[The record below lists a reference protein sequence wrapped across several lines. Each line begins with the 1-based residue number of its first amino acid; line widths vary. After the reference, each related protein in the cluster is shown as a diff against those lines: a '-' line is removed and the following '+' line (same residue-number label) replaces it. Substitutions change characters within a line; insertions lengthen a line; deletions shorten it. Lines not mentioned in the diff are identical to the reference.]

1 MKSVT
6 IITAML
12 MVTGVS
18 FSQVTPTT
26 TQELPAI
33 NPTRVET
40 EGPRVKPVATQEVRK
55 STTVTISKRPG
66 EAQRTH
72 DAAYFNEEI
81 AKIDVH
87 VSAID
92 TKIESVNADPIQKS
106 EAEANGWFDDMNRI
120 KSELAQSRAELVA
133 KRDNL

>member
-1 MKSVT
+1 
-6 IITAML
+6 ML
-12 MVTGVS
+12 MVSGVS
-18 FSQVTPTT
+18 FSQVTPAT

-40 EGPRVKPVATQEVRK
+40 EGPRVKPVASQEIRK
-55 STTVTISKRPG
+55 SSTVTISKRPG
-66 EAQRTH
+66 EEQRTH

-81 AKIDVH
+81 AKIDLH
-87 VSAID
+87 LNAID
-92 TKIESVNADPIQKS
+92 TKIESVNADPVQKS

-120 KSELAQSRAELVA
+120 KSELALSRSELVS